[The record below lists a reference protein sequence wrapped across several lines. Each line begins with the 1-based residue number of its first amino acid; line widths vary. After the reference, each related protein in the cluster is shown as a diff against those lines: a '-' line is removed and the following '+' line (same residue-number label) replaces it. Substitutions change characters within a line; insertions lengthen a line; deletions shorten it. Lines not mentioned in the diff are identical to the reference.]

1 MTAKSRNPDPRLV
14 ELAQQ
19 IDAISAAIERDFDTQ
34 KASEIL
40 GRYQEINQ
48 LITKAPTDRVLSE
61 AEMDELER
69 IVETLKYIHDV
80 QVLHNKREC

>member
-1 MTAKSRNPDPRLV
+1 MTAKFSNPDPRLV

-40 GRYQEINQ
+40 GHYQEMNQ
-48 LITKAPTDRVLSE
+48 LIAEAPTDRVFSE
-61 AEMDELER
+61 TEMNELER

-80 QVLHNKREC
+80 QVLHNKREY